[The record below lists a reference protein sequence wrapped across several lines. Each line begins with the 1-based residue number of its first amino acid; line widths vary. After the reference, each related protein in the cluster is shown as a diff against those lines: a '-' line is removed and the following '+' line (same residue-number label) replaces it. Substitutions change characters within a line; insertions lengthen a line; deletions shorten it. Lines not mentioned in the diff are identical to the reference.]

1 MGCACMWCV
10 WACGKWRCT
19 GCRPLVSTVPLSAL
33 SLSLR
38 YAWCVWV
45 YVGVCGCVSVWG
57 CMRMCGLLASSADP
71 IAMGVKLFYAVRVVC
86 VGVWMCWCMGV
97 YALPSSIAY
106 TAAK

>member
-1 MGCACMWCV
+1 
-10 WACGKWRCT
+10 
-19 GCRPLVSTVPLSAL
+19 
-33 SLSLR
+33 
-38 YAWCVWV
+38 
-45 YVGVCGCVSVWG
+45 
-57 CMRMCGLLASSADP
+57 MCGLLASSADP